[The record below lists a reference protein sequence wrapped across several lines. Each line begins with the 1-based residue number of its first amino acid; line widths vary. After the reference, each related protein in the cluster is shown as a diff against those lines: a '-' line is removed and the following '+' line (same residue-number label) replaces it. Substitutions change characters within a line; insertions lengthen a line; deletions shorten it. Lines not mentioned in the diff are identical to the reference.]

1 MHKNDDIGFMM
12 RYLSNAK
19 SDLIGL
25 KNGFPQRSVLYYGAK
40 GVGKTALLHQIELLA
55 EQVALLHCYMDADA
69 TSDFTKQLVMQI
81 GLCFQNSYIAKTEK
95 KPDDFLVCPGVDTAD
110 LTEAMVLY
118 GQAAA
123 QTKQGICLLIDEMQA
138 LRSEDLKGLT
148 MALHRC
154 NQFRL
159 PVMLFGVGEPVLLKT
174 LGKICSYAERLFSFE
189 KLFVL

>member
-12 RYLSNAK
+12 RYLSKAK
-19 SDLIGL
+19 SDLINL

-55 EQVALLHCYMDADA
+55 EQVGILHCYLDAAAA
-69 TSDFTKQLVMQI
+69 TDFTKQLVTQI
-81 GLCFQNSYIAKTEK
+81 ALCFQNSGIAKTEK
-95 KPDDFLVCPGVDTAD
+95 KPDDIPGVDTAD
-110 LTEAMVLY
+110 LTEDMVLY
-118 GQAAA
+118 GQIAA

-154 NQFRL
+154 NQLWL
-159 PVMLFGVGEPVLLKT
+159 PVMLFGVGEPVLLKK
-174 LGKICSYAERLFSFE
+174 LGKACSYAERLFSFE
-189 KLFVL
+189 KL